1 MAITRADA
9 LSQTSKVKKE
19 FFSDFV
25 NSFGK
30 TPVGNQLGRVTDID
44 SVNQSLRNLIKTN
57 LGERLFQP
65 MIGSE
70 VYASLF
76 ENNYIENTDMIQLFI
91 ENTIKNNEPR
101 VELNEVIINSSRT
114 DENVLEVTIVYNV
127 INNPEP
133 VTLNVLLKRVR

>member
-1 MAITRADA
+1 
-9 LSQTSKVKKE
+9 
-19 FFSDFV
+19 
-25 NSFGK
+25 
-30 TPVGNQLGRVTDID
+30 
-44 SVNQSLRNLIKTN
+44 
-57 LGERLFQP
+57 

>member
-1 MAITRADA
+1 MAITRADT
-9 LSQTSKVKKE
+9 LSQTSRVKKE

-30 TPVGNQLGRVTDID
+30 TPVGNQLGRVTDVD

-65 MIGSE
+65 MVGSE

-101 VELNEVIINSSRT
+101 VELDSVYINSDRM
-114 DENVLEVTIVYNV
+114 DENVLEVTIVYNL